1 MLWTAALENV
11 RIAGAS
17 KEFGQAMV
25 DNPETTLAGAPESLR
40 AEIERNKMDRDRWQ
54 TFVAMYDVKD
64 PNKKR

>member
-25 DNPETTLAGAPESLR
+25 DNPEAALATAPDSLR
-40 AEIERNKMDRDRWQ
+40 SEIERNKMDHHRWQ

-64 PNKKR
+64 PNKNR